1 MRMTSSKFSRN
12 ASPVRKALFACIA
25 WGIFSNAAHA
35 QSTQSYS
42 VSVSNG
48 GTLSYQVVTSG
59 YTICNQNPLAYW
71 KTIDFQNFVYTDS
84 TGTKHSMSGGFD
96 WREVDG
102 PGGSTSDSQP
112 VPGCPMPEPGGRTSD
127 TQSFTLSP
135 GDNSGYYVSATLPYG
150 VGSPGQLNGTESF
163 SLYGFAKLKY
173 QILGVDYAPPGSK
186 SNVTYGGSMMRGT
199 SHSDSSSWTNN
210 LSTSIGVS
218 VKTGFLGIVDAAVS
232 YTASA
237 SYAQEGDSSNSITVS
252 TTKNV
257 TDVIPGPASAA
268 TGISHDYDVIWVWLN
283 PELNLN
289 FTGPDSMQWNGYAYD
304 PADDANEME
313 VVPLTVAELKN
324 PTLIPIGTVARLNRS
339 WDKSGLGALTTADY
353 ADILE
358 ADPFVANPSFNP
370 NTDPNHRFDLQNGE
384 TFSYTPASP
393 GGQPITQTYSIST
406 QTTTSQG
413 QGASDTHSVGLAIDD
428 TLSGGIFG
436 TKVTASL
443 KISNTYT
450 TTNKWSNL
458 LNGGSGQTAS
468 LSITG
473 PASTDGYTGPTTIQ
487 VWRDNVYGSFMFYGI
502 Q

>member
-1 MRMTSSKFSRN
+1 MNTTSSKPRKSISSARRVICASIFLGLFS
-12 ASPVRKALFACIA
+12 SALL
-25 WGIFSNAAHA
+25 A
-35 QSTQSYS
+35 QSTHAYS
-42 VSVSNG
+42 VQVSGG
-48 GTLSYQVVTSG
+48 GTLSYDVVTSAT
-59 YTICNQNPLAYW
+59 TICNQNPLAYW
-71 KTIDFQNFVYTDS
+71 STIDFQGFVYTDAS
-84 TGTKHSMSGGFD
+84 GTKHTMSGGFD

-102 PGGSTSDSQP
+102 PGGSTAGGMP
-112 VPGCPMPEPGGRTSD
+112 VAGCPMPSPGGRPSD
-127 TQSFTLSP
+127 TQNFTLSAAD
-135 GDNSGYYVSATLPYG
+135 GSGYYVAAALPYG
-150 VGSPGQLNGTESF
+150 VSSPSQLVGSESF

-186 SNVTYGGSMMRGT
+186 SNVNYGGSMMRGT
-199 SHSDSSSWTNN
+199 SHSDSSTWNNN

-257 TDVIPGPASAA
+257 SDSIPGPASAA
-268 TGISHDYDVIWVWLN
+268 TGISHDYDIIWVWLN
-283 PELNLN
+283 PEVSLD

-324 PTLIPIGTVARLNRS
+324 PALLPAGTLARLSRS
-339 WDKSGLGALTTADY
+339 WDKSGLGGLTTTDY

-358 ADPFVANPSFNP
+358 ADPFVANPNFNP
-370 NTDPNHRFDLQNGE
+370 NTDATHRFDLQNGE
-384 TFSYTPASP
+384 TFSYTPANP

-406 QTTTSQG
+406 QSTTSQG
-413 QGASDTHSVGLAIDD
+413 QGASDTHSAGLAIDD

-443 KISNTYT
+443 KISNTYS
-450 TTNKWSNL
+450 TTNKWSTL

-473 PASTDGYTGPTTIQ
+473 PAATDGYTGPTTIQ